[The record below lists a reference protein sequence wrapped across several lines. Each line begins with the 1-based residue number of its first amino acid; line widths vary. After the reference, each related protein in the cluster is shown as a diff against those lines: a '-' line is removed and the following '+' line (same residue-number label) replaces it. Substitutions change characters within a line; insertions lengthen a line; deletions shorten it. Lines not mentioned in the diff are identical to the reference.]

1 MDSFRETSIEITSL
15 ASNYSLIYI
24 TMNRKLII
32 IERSV
37 GKFDEMLSYAGGLFS
52 IIAGFLKFFMFSY
65 NEYRY
70 ELMVA
75 EGITQNDE
83 DGNSIR

>member
-1 MDSFRETSIEITSL
+1 
-15 ASNYSLIYI
+15 
-24 TMNRKLII
+24 MNRKFIH
-32 IERSV
+32 IERKV

-52 IIAGFLKFFMFSY
+52 IIVGFLKIFMFSY

-75 EGITQNDE
+75 EGVCNND
-83 DGNSIR
+83 DNGNIIR